1 MLKRQ
6 RGTNEWSRVG
16 SVTVDSGRCLVVDPT
31 YHRDGFYGVEE
42 VGEAVMA
49 SVRSDSGAAPLIAP
63 DGQELGVV
71 LATGYGDD
79 EYPVEVRYMTD
90 DRGVKRIAEVRVR
103 FIDDA

>member
-6 RGTNEWSRVG
+6 RSSDEWSRVG

-42 VGEAVMA
+42 VGAAVMA
-49 SVRSDSGAAPLIAP
+49 SVGSNSEAAPLIAS

-71 LATGYGDD
+71 VGTGYGDD
-79 EYPVEVRYMTD
+79 VYPVEVRYMTD
-90 DRGVKRIAEVRVR
+90 DRGVKRIAELRVR
-103 FIDDA
+103 FIGDA